1 MADRTP
7 PLSVEE
13 LHALVASGEIDTVV
27 LAFPDMQGR
36 LQGKRFAARFFL
48 DEVLHHGTE
57 GCNYLLAVDTEMNTV
72 DGYAMSSWERG
83 YGDFAMHPDLSTLRR
98 IPWHPGTALLI
109 ADLAW
114 GDGSPVVAAPRQIL
128 RRQLARLAELGYT
141 AQVGTELEFI
151 VFKDTYEQA
160 WDANYRG
167 LTPANQYNIDYSVLG
182 TGRIE
187 PLLRRLRNDMA
198 GAGLTVE
205 SAKGECN
212 PGQHEIAFRY
222 DEALR
227 TCDQHALYK
236 TGAKEIAAQEGCSI
250 TFMAK
255 YNEREGNSCHIHLS
269 LADADGN
276 NAMAGSPDDPGGM
289 SDVMRHFLAGQLAA
303 LRDFSLLYAP
313 NINSYKRFQPG
324 SFAPTAVAWG
334 PRQPH
339 LCAARRRPRPLPAL
353 REPPPRRG
361 RQPPPGRRRSRRG
374 RPVRHRRAAGTARA
388 LPGQRLHRR
397 LRTRPHHPAGGRRA
411 VGEQPDR
418 QGRLRFRGGRPL
430 PQHGARRAGCLR
442 RRGHR
447 LGAAPLLRTPVKGR
461 PVTDPHQLLVRNPAT
476 EETVALVP
484 AAGPQDVDAA
494 VARAARVQPAWA
506 ALAPA
511 DRARLLRR
519 FADTVDAHLE
529 ELARL
534 EVREAGHTVGNAR
547 WEAGNARDLLL
558 YAAGG
563 AERLLGKQIP
573 VPGGWNVTSR
583 NPWA

>member
-13 LHALVASGEIDTVV
+13 LRALVAGGEIDTVV

-48 DEVLHHGTE
+48 DEVLGHGTE

-72 DGYAMSSWERG
+72 DGYAMSSWDRG
-83 YGDFAMHPDLSTLRR
+83 YGDFAMHPDVSTLRR
-98 IPWHPGTALLI
+98 VPWHPGTALLV

-114 GDGSPVVAAPRQIL
+114 HDGSPVVAAPRQIL
-128 RRQLARLAELGYT
+128 RRQLDRLADLGYT

-151 VFKDTYEQA
+151 VFKDSYEQA
-160 WDANYRG
+160 WDAGYRD
-167 LTPANQYNIDYSVLG
+167 LTPVNRYNIDYSVLG

-222 DEALR
+222 DEALV

-236 TGAKEIAAQEGCSI
+236 TGAKEIAAQEGVSL

-255 YNEREGNSCHIHLS
+255 FNEREGNSCHIHLS
-269 LADADGN
+269 LTDADGA
-276 NAMAGSPDDPGGM
+276 NAMAGDGDGGM

-334 PRQPH
+334 PDNRT
-339 LCAARRRPRPLPAL
+339 CAL
-353 REPPPRRG
+353 RVVGHG
-361 RQPPPGRRRSRRG
+361 RSLRFENRLPGG
-374 RPVRHRRAAGTARA
+374 DVNPYLAVAGLVAAGLYGIERKLELPEPCTGNAYAADLAHVPTTLREAAELWETSPIAKAAFGEEVVAHYRNMARVEVEA
-388 LPGQRLHRR
+388 Y
-397 LRTRPHHPAGGRRA
+397 
-411 VGEQPDR
+411 
-418 QGRLRFRGGRPL
+418 
-430 PQHGARRAGCLR
+430 
-442 RRGHR
+442 
-447 LGAAPLLRTPVKGR
+447 
-461 PVTDPHQLLVRNPAT
+461 
-476 EETVALVP
+476 
-484 AAGPQDVDAA
+484 DAA
-494 VARAARVQPAWA
+494 VTDWE
-506 ALAPA
+506 
-511 DRARLLRR
+511 LRR
-519 FADTVDAHLE
+519 SF
-529 ELARL
+529 
-534 EVREAGHTVGNAR
+534 
-547 WEAGNARDLLL
+547 
-558 YAAGG
+558 
-563 AERLLGKQIP
+563 ERL
-573 VPGGWNVTSR
+573 
-583 NPWA
+583 